1 MNEPHDIIQTICLT
15 ERAMKLTE
23 TQNKYVFRVRPHAT
37 KPQIKHAIETLFKT
51 KVINVNTM
59 NYAGKARRKRT
70 AAAGFTS
77 DWKKAIVQLAKG
89 EKIEL
94 A

>member
-15 ERAMKLTE
+15 EKAMRLTE
-23 TQNKYVFRVRPHAT
+23 KENKYVFRVRPWAT
-37 KPQIKHAIETLFKT
+37 KPQIKRAIETLFKK
-51 KVINVNTM
+51 KVVKVNTM
-59 NYAGKARRKRT
+59 NYAGKRRRKRT
-70 AAAGFTS
+70 AAEGFTS
-77 DWKKAIVQLAKG
+77 DWKKAIVKLADG

>member
-1 MNEPHDIIQTICLT
+1 MNEPTDIIQTICMT
-15 ERAMKLTE
+15 EEAMRLGE
-23 TQNKYVFRVRPHAT
+23 LRNCYVFRVRPSAT
-37 KPQIKHAIETLFKT
+37 KPQIKKAVETLFKK
-51 KVINVNTM
+51 KVVSVNTM
-59 NYAGKARRKRT
+59 NYRGKPRRKRT

-77 DWKKAIVQLAKG
+77 DWKKAIVKLAEG